1 MRGRVKRNKF
11 EKFLGVI
18 TDNSLIFNTQ
28 SNFEENLLFW
38 IKIWL
43 MINWHLVHIEL
54 NRLNT
59 SRLTS
64 WLTKELEFPSNTK
77 YSN

>member
-28 SNFEENLLFW
+28 T
-38 IKIWL
+38 
-43 MINWHLVHIEL
+43 
-54 NRLNT
+54 R
-59 SRLTS
+59 
-64 WLTKELEFPSNTK
+64 TK
-77 YSN
+77 

>member
-28 SNFEENLLFW
+28 SNFEENLLF
-38 IKIWL
+38 
-43 MINWHLVHIEL
+43 
-54 NRLNT
+54 
-59 SRLTS
+59 
-64 WLTKELEFPSNTK
+64 
-77 YSN
+77 